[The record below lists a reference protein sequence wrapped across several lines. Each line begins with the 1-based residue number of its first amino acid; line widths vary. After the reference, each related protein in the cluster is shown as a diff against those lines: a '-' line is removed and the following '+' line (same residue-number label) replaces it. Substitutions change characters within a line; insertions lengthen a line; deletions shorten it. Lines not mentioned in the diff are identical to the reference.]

1 MSATTQSLME
11 QVEELRTTIAL
22 KEMKGEDVSSLKE
35 KLTFLHEKLMNASQA
50 LNEGKQILKG

>member
-11 QVEELRTTIAL
+11 QVEELRVTIAL

-35 KLTFLHEKLMNASQA
+35 KLSSLHEKLLIASQA
-50 LNEGKQILKG
+50 LNEGRQILKG